1 MTDSASPDV
10 TSCFHCGLPLPKDE
24 TFSENIVGSSRRF
37 CCIGCRAVCKAIYDA
52 GLEGFYQRTPEG
64 QLLAPPP
71 PPPKDAA
78 LYDID
83 EVQEEYV
90 SQLGEEREI
99 NLLVE
104 GIHCAACVWL
114 IERTLGKLH
123 GIVSANVN
131 LAGRR
136 LLVRWN
142 NNQIKLSGILGR
154 LADIGYSAVPFDPE
168 VAEGSL
174 KRQNRTFI
182 FRIAF
187 AGFAMMN
194 LLWISIAL
202 YTGASKGEFRIMF
215 YWIGFALA
223 TPTLFY
229 SGWPFLKGA
238 WTGLRRLHLTMDLPI
253 ALGASIT
260 YFYSVYVT
268 FFHPHSHGVY
278 YDTVVNF
285 LFVILIGRQLESM
298 SKRRAVA
305 ATQRLIDLQPRGA
318 TVLRNGAEQL
328 LPIRAVK
335 VGETVLVRAGDKVPV
350 DGIVLEGHSAIDES
364 MLSGESRPVNKGPGD
379 AISAGT
385 VNTRSALTAE
395 VTGTLRDTALGRIIR
410 LVEDA
415 QASKAPIQCTADKIV
430 PWFVAITLVLATITF
445 LWWLHVDFQVAL
457 LSATSVLIITCPCAF
472 GLATPMAIAVASG
485 LGARHGILVKNGAVL
500 ETMSAITH
508 FVFDKTGTLT
518 EGRMAV
524 TNIITDGDVDTD
536 DLLLKAAAVERFS
549 EHNVA
554 KAIVESARERELGI
568 FAPRLEGFQSVPGC
582 GVAAQVDGVEMVLGT
597 EAWLIQ
603 RHIAL
608 NSTLTPQT
616 QAFEDQGISCVYV
629 AFGGRHV
636 GILTV
641 ADRLRPEARRL
652 VDALRAEGIRMT
664 LLSGDRRRVAESIA
678 EQLGGMDVIAEVLP
692 EDKDRVIAELQH
704 RGERVAMIGDGV
716 NDAPAL
722 IRANVGIAVGSGT
735 DVSVES
741 ADIVLISSELDKIRL
756 ATLLS
761 RRSLRTIRQNLGI
774 SLAYNLIMV
783 PLAMAAFITP
793 LVAAISMPVSSLLVI
808 GNAARIRTLFKKNQ
822 RI

>member
-1 MTDSASPDV
+1 MAESALHDV

-24 TFSENIVGSSRRF
+24 EFSEDIAGESRRF

-64 QLLAPPP
+64 KLLAPPP

-83 EVQEEYV
+83 EVQEEFV

-114 IERTLGKLH
+114 IERTLGKTP
-123 GIVSANVN
+123 GIVGANVN

-142 NNQIKLSGILGR
+142 SDQIKLSEIIHR
-154 LADIGYSAVPFDPE
+154 LADIGYAAVPFDPE

-174 KRQNRTFI
+174 KRQNRAFL

-187 AGFAMMN
+187 AGFTMMN

-202 YTGASKGEFRIMF
+202 YTGASSGKFRIMF

-253 ALGASIT
+253 ALGACIT
-260 YFYSVYVT
+260 YFYSVYIT
-268 FFHPHSHGVY
+268 FLHPYSHGVY

-298 SKRRAVA
+298 SKRKAVA
-305 ATQRLIDLQPRGA
+305 ATQRLLDLQPRGA
-318 TVLRNGAEQL
+318 TVLRDGKEQL

-335 VGETVLVRAGDKVPV
+335 VDDTVLVRGGDKIPV
-350 DGIVLEGHSAIDES
+350 DGVVIEGHSAIDES
-364 MLSGESRPVNKGPGD
+364 MLSGESRAIEKGPGD
-379 AISAGT
+379 SVSAGT
-385 VNTRSALTAE
+385 VNTRSALTVN

-415 QASKAPIQCTADKIV
+415 QASKAPIQCVADRIV

-445 LWWLHVDFQVAL
+445 VWWLHVDFQVAL

-518 EGRMAV
+518 EGKMAV
-524 TNIITDGDVDTD
+524 TNIIVDDGINADE
-536 DLLLKAAAVERFS
+536 LLLKAAAVERFS
-549 EHNVA
+549 EHSVA
-554 KAIVESARERELGI
+554 TAIVGSARERELGI
-568 FAPRLEGFQSVPGC
+568 AAPRLERFISIPGF
-582 GVAAQVDGVEMVLGT
+582 GVAGQVDGSDVALGT
-597 EAWLIQ
+597 EAWLEQ
-603 RHIAL
+603 RGIELNPAL
-608 NSTLTPQT
+608 ISQVND
-616 QAFEDQGISCVYV
+616 FEGEGISCVYV
-629 AFGGRHV
+629 ALGGRHA
-636 GILTV
+636 GFLTV
-641 ADRLRPEARRL
+641 ADRLRPDARRL

-678 EQLGGMDVIAEVLP
+678 TQLGGMDVIAEVLP
-692 EDKDRVIAELQH
+692 EDKDRIISELQQQ
-704 RGERVAMIGDGV
+704 GDQVAMIGDGV

-741 ADIVLISSELDKIRL
+741 ADIVLISNELDKIRL

-774 SLAYNLIMV
+774 SLIYNLIMV

-808 GNAARIRTLFKKNQ
+808 GNAARIRTLFRKIKIQ
-822 RI
+822 